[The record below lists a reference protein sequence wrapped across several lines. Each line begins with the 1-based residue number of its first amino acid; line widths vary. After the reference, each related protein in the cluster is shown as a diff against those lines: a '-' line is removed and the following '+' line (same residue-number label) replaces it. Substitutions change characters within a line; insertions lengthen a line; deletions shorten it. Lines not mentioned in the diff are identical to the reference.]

1 MIVASSMI
9 TDIRTAGPLGLLVE
23 LPGLEEVLGLHQH
36 LASNPL
42 TGQVD
47 AVAAAST
54 IMLSFAAR
62 SYVAEA
68 REELQKLEDLSF
80 EPGDSRDIEIEVVY
94 DGEDLDELAET
105 LGMSREALVS
115 WHSGQTWFGAFGGFA
130 PGFTYCTPEEE
141 AKSVPRRSSPR
152 TAVPEKSVAVA
163 GGFSGVYPRVSP
175 GGWQLIGRT
184 PQLMWSLEREHPALV
199 APGDAVRYVPTS
211 PEKLNLSGQTES
223 NADAAETS
231 PVAGV
236 PALRVEHP
244 GMQMLLQDLGRIG
257 HSDLG
262 VSRAGVADE
271 AAARQAN
278 RLVGNPEGTAVLEI
292 LNGGAELT
300 AEHTVILA
308 VTGAEVP
315 LTVTAEDSSRR
326 SPAMRAP
333 FALMGGESL
342 RIGVPS
348 AGLRAVMALRGG
360 IVAKPDLGSLSSD
373 TMSGL
378 GPAAFQPGDTVNSA
392 ELACLSVGHPEST
405 TLPEPAA
412 DGGIPLRFTYGPRQ
426 DWFAESE
433 QRRLADQPWRVTNQ
447 ADRVGVRLEPHPHHA
462 GSRPLERSRN
472 DELSSE
478 GVPRGS
484 LQMPPEGQPVLFLND
499 HPVTGGYP
507 VIGVVIPQDL
517 SAAAQLRPGDTV
529 HLRAVDPETLQP
541 LEATPATSTTDTK
554 ADS

>member
-1 MIVASSMI
+1 MIS
-9 TDIRTAGPLGLLVE
+9 DIRTAGPLGLLLE
-23 LPGLEEVLGLHQH
+23 LPGLDEVLGLHQH
-36 LASNPL
+36 LAANPL
-42 TGQVD
+42 PGQVD

-54 IMLSFAAR
+54 IMLSFTAR
-62 SYVAEA
+62 SYVTDA
-68 REELQKLEDLSF
+68 RQELQKLENLSF

-94 DGEDLDELAET
+94 DGEDLEELAET
-105 LGMSREALVS
+105 LGMSREALIS

-130 PGFTYCTPEEE
+130 PGFTYCTPKEET
-141 AKSVPRRSSPR
+141 KSVPRRSSPR

-184 PQLMWSLEREHPALV
+184 PQRMWSLEREHPALV

-211 PEKLNLSGQTES
+211 PEKLNLSAETAE
-223 NADAAETS
+223 NDDAA
-231 PVAGV
+231 G
-236 PALRVEHP
+236 PAPEQGIQVLTVEQP
-244 GMQMLLQDLGRIG
+244 GMQMLLQDPGRSG

-278 RLVGNPEGTAVLEI
+278 RLVGNQEGAAVLEI
-292 LNGGAELT
+292 LNGGAVLK
-300 AEHTVILA
+300 AERTVVLA
-308 VTGAEVP
+308 ATGAEVA
-315 LTVTAEDSSRR
+315 LTVTAADGSTR
-326 SPAMRAP
+326 SPEMRAP
-333 FALMGGESL
+333 FAVLDGESL
-342 RIGVPS
+342 SLGMPS
-348 AGLRAVMALRGG
+348 AGLRVVLALRGG
-360 IVAKPDLGSLSSD
+360 IAATPDLGSLSSD

-378 GPAAFQPGDTVNSA
+378 GPAPFQAGDRIDTA
-392 ELACLSVGHPEST
+392 ELSCFPVGLPEPT
-405 TLPEPAA
+405 TLPSPAA
-412 DGGIPLRFTYGPRQ
+412 DGGINLRFTYGPRE

-433 QRRLADQPWRVTNQ
+433 QRRLADQRWRVTNQ
-447 ADRVGVRLEPHPHHA
+447 ADRVGVRLEPHPEEEQ
-462 GSRPLERSRN
+462 SRPLERSRN
-472 DELSSE
+472 DELASE

-541 LEATPATSTTDTK
+541 LEASPATSTTK